1 MLHPNAPLDGCPL
14 PEALRKLLQTCA
26 ESGSLLDKV
35 LADRLCLSPQTVH
48 TNFKRINELLGTHE
62 RFAAVR
68 MACGNGWIS
77 FIQFAPIIIS
87 PPLMTPITRNVNHSN
102 CPRMGALQPA

>member
-1 MLHPNAPLDGCPL
+1 MICVEVAVLWRTKMVHKSDCPNGCPL
-14 PEALRKLLQTCA
+14 PEALRKLLQAYA

-35 LADRLCLSPQTVH
+35 LADQLCLSPQTVH

-68 MACGNGWIS
+68 IACGKGWIPS
-77 FIQFAPIIIS
+77 IQFAPIII
-87 PPLMTPITRNVNHSN
+87 PPL
-102 CPRMGALQPA
+102 L